1 MNEVML
7 LAKRLLLHYRE
18 EEFPMLN
25 SLRYYLSGL
34 AFGLLVTVSPSVTT
48 AAQTVLSERQISLA
62 LAGEAA
68 EAAVMQCRI
77 NGFRVTATV
86 VDRSGLIKAV
96 MRDDGTGPHTLD
108 ASLRKAFTSASFRI
122 SSAEFANRVATNPAA
137 ANLKDIKGVIAL
149 GGGLPI
155 RSGDE
160 VIGAI
165 GVGGAPGGDRD
176 EACAQAGINKIAG
189 RL

>member
-1 MNEVML
+1 ML
-7 LAKRLLLHYRE
+7 LAKLLLLHYRK
-18 EEFPMLN
+18 EEFVMLN
-25 SLRYYLSGL
+25 TLRYYLSGL
-34 AFGLLVTVSPSVTT
+34 AFGLLVTVSPSVST

-77 NGFRVTATV
+77 NGFRVTATI

-108 ASLRKAFTSASFRI
+108 ASMRKAFTSVSFRI

-176 EACAQAGINKIAG
+176 EACAQAGINKISD

>member
-1 MNEVML
+1 MRRELKYVASFCFGAL
-7 LAKRLLLHYRE
+7 L
-18 EEFPMLN
+18 
-25 SLRYYLSGL
+25 S
-34 AFGLLVTVSPSVTT
+34 VIPSVSA
-48 AAQTVLSERQISLA
+48 AAQNVLNERQISLA

-68 EAAVMQCRI
+68 EAAVMQCRTD
-77 NGFRVTATV
+77 GFRVTATV
-86 VDRSGLIKAV
+86 VDRSGQIKAV

-108 ASLRKAFTSASFRI
+108 TSLRKAFTSASFRI
-122 SSAEFANRVATNPAA
+122 SSTEFTNRVATNPAA

-176 EACAQAGINKIAG
+176 EACAQAGINRIAD
-189 RL
+189 RLK